1 MKAQEFFAELEKLGG
16 KVDER
21 RLIAQCKLA
30 SRFFHAR
37 FEDANDPLYDS
48 DSLVEDDTYLYVSF
62 RALSAT
68 QFYWN
73 GMFLD
78 FSKEGVLKKA
88 YRLLKG
94 QTVYSNHDTRVEN
107 WVGVVASSKY
117 DESVIPG
124 INARLK
130 LTKEFNQKI
139 IAGIKEG
146 AIHSASV
153 DVVFNFEKSHPDLD
167 DFWFL
172 QGEEVDGQ
180 IVRVI
185 ATNIISFGE
194 LSLVWQ
200 GADSLAKR
208 IDIQA
213 SAQGTMPDTKGGKFM
228 KVQKQWIAQ
237 LGVDTSRYG
246 DGDTVELSESA
257 LKDICKEAEAI
268 LHKANEKADRLEGLF
283 KLLEIEPD
291 ESAVTLAKKD
301 IEVARK
307 VVEDIRNEAL
317 KFAKLSEGDAL
328 PDPIKDAIE
337 HAGYEQASQL
347 RDAYRAK
354 AEKIFPLTCPHC
366 GSIVQRARASRADG
380 EMPNI
385 NPDEFKIQ

>member
-1 MKAQEFFAELEKLGG
+1 MKQEEFFAELEKYGG
-16 KVDER
+16 KVDEK
-21 RLIAQCKLA
+21 RLIARCKLA
-30 SRFFHAR
+30 SRFFHVR
-37 FEDANDPLYDS
+37 FEDTNDPLFDS
-48 DSLVEDDTYLYVSF
+48 DSLVEDENYLYVSF

-68 QFYWN
+68 QFFWN
-73 GMFLD
+73 GMMLD

-107 WVGVVASSKY
+107 WLGVVVSSKY
-117 DESVIPG
+117 DESIIPG

-153 DVVFNFEKSHPDLD
+153 DVVFQYEKSHPDLD

-172 QGEEVDGQ
+172 QGEEVNGQ

-200 GADSLAKR
+200 GADNLAKR

-213 SAQGTMPDTKGGKFM
+213 SAQGTRPDYKGGERM
-228 KVQKQWIAQ
+228 KIQKQWLAK
-237 LGVDTSRYG
+237 LGVNASRFG
-246 DGDTVELSESA
+246 DSETVDISDVQF
-257 LKDICKEAEAI
+257 KDIC
-268 LHKANEKADRLEGLF
+268 NEIDVKFCELNEEVLKLKGLF
-283 KLLEIEPD
+283 KLLGVDPD
-291 ESAVTLAKKD
+291 ENNVTLVKRDMEVAKKV
-301 IEVARK
+301 IE
-307 VVEDIRNEAL
+307 DMRNEAL
-317 KFAKLSEGDAL
+317 KFAKLIEGEKL
-328 PDPIKDAIE
+328 PDPIKETILN
-337 HAGYEQASQL
+337 AGYEQALQL

-354 AEKIFPLTCPHC
+354 AEKVFPLTCPKC
-366 GSIVQRARASRADG
+366 GSVVQRAQAIRCDDINPG
-380 EMPNI
+380 I
-385 NPDEFKIQ
+385 NPDEYIIR